1 MKAADI
7 NVFVEKMIDEFIK
20 DRAPAQ
26 IVALNTDDVESYT
39 DEVISGIEKNF
50 MGRLRDR
57 AKELA
62 ETGAVED
69 TESWGWE
76 V

>member
-1 MKAADI
+1 MKGTEI
-7 NVFVEKMIDEFIK
+7 NVFVEKMIDEFVK

-39 DEVISGIEKNF
+39 DEVISTIEKNF
-50 MGRLRDR
+50 MGQLRER
-57 AKELA
+57 ARELA

-69 TESWGWE
+69 EESWGWE